1 MRWRAPFSPLDW
13 TRLIGL
19 SLCAFLAGTVAAAA
33 LAVDSPAL
41 GVRFTVPEHCS
52 MQEGPGTIEAVCDPS
67 GDAAKSA
74 AGSAAFSL
82 FLEIVM
88 QEAPEDRDQP
98 LDALAQRYSFGQFER
113 ELPGAVCGDPAK
125 VKIENAMQL
134 FEGARVVYTASVL
147 CPEIRF
153 LGLGQRRGV
162 VRTVV
167 GPGRR
172 YQILARALVNDFERV
187 KPVIDTFLASLHIE
201 PEKSP

>member
-1 MRWRAPFSPLDW
+1 MRRRASPIAFDW
-13 TRLIGL
+13 SQLIGL
-19 SLCAFLAGTVAAAA
+19 SFCAALAGTAAAAA
-33 LAVDSPAL
+33 LVVDSPAL

-52 MQEGPGTIEAVCDPS
+52 MQEGPGTVEAVCDPS
-67 GDAAKSA
+67 GNAAKGEASNQA
-74 AGSAAFSL
+74 SSL

-88 QEAPEDRDQP
+88 QETAEDRDQP
-98 LDALAQRYSFGQFER
+98 LDVLAQRYSFGQFEK
-113 ELPGAVCGDPAK
+113 ELPGAVCGDGAK

-172 YQILARALVNDFERV
+172 YQIVARALVDDFERV
-187 KPVIDTFLASLHIE
+187 KPAIDTFLASVRIE